1 MPSAKGG
8 KVPMTPKLYEEVAT
22 KLADVWGDYAGW
34 AQSVCDEKTKT
45 MMFSDVHPQ
54 VLFTSDL
61 KSFADYGTEKRIPV
75 NGTGLLTPEDTP
87 EPTATKRKRGRT
99 KVEQKVETTLDSPV
113 QVTSATAIVEETH
126 DDDSPAPTL
135 AERVKR
141 RRRTK
146 TQRTSEGSFPRGH
159 R

>member
-34 AQSVCDEKTKT
+34 AHS
-45 MMFSDVHPQ
+45 

-61 KSFADYGTEKRIPV
+61 KSFADYGAEKRTPV

-87 EPTATKRKRGRT
+87 EPTSSKKRKRGV
-99 KVEQKVETTLDSPV
+99 KVEAKVETTSGSSPKV
-113 QVTSATAIVEETH
+113 ISATIDVEETR
-126 DDDSPAPTL
+126 DDGSSAFTL

-146 TQRTSEGSFPRGH
+146 T
-159 R
+159 